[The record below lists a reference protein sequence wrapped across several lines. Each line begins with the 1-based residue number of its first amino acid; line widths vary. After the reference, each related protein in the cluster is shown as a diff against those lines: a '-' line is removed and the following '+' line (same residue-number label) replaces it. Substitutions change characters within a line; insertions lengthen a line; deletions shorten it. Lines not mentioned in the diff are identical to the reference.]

1 MFKKL
6 FLEILKRPE
15 PSRNVLNR
23 RHMQGSTG
31 STGRK
36 HMNLLAKSNKTDP
49 NYPTKLKR
57 LKSLD
62 VGGPLLLTEPE
73 VQKIKELYQIT
84 DLEKRGSRNLGNTGI
99 TMYITDNRY
108 FLIKK

>member
-6 FLEILKRPE
+6 FLEILKKPE
-15 PSRNVLNR
+15 GTRNVLNK

-49 NYPTKLKR
+49 NYPPCLTQLKN
-57 LKSLD
+57 KPAGMS
-62 VGGPLLLTEPE
+62 LLTSKEAE
-73 VQKIKELYQIT
+73 TIKNLFHIT
-84 DLEKRGSRNLGNTGI
+84 DLEQRGSRNLGNTGI
-99 TMYITDNRY
+99 TMFVKDNNY
-108 FLIKK
+108 YIKK